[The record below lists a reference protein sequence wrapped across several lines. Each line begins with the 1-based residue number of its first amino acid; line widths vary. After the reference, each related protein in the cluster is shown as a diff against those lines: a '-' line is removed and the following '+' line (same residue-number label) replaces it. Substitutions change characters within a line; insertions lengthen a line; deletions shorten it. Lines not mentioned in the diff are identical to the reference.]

1 MNVLP
6 ELIAAPARQAVSVEE
21 AAHRPWPLPAQPWV
35 LGQTW
40 EDLLFLHWRVP
51 SETLRPLV
59 SPLIEVEQHDGSA
72 WIGITPFRLAALRLR
87 GLLPLPGISSFLELN
102 VRTYVTDGEKPGI
115 WFFSLDAASR
125 FAVEA
130 ARAGY
135 KLPYFAARMRSARVG
150 EWITYESVRAGAVGV
165 AFAAR
170 YRPVGPEFEAEAGSL
185 EEFLADRYC
194 LYTDD
199 AGRLKRAE
207 IHHRPW
213 TLRRAEA
220 EVELNTMAPVELPD
234 DDPHLL
240 WGGRQ
245 DVVLWALEDAR
256 KRQKARKHFAKTGS
270 EPSVRREPGY
280 PLH

>member
-1 MNVLP
+1 MSTFADPVN
-6 ELIAAPARQAVSVEE
+6 AAARQAASLDE
-21 AAHRPWPLPAQPWV
+21 ATHRRWPLPAQPWV

-40 EDLLFLHWRVP
+40 EDVLFLHWRVP
-51 SETLRPLV
+51 SETLRTLV
-59 SPLIEVEQHDGSA
+59 SPLVEVEQHDGSA

-102 VRTYVTDGEKPGI
+102 VRTYVSDGEKPGI

-125 FAVEA
+125 LAVEA

-135 KLPYFAARMRSARVG
+135 KLPYFAARMQSVRVG
-150 EWITYESVRAGAVGV
+150 EWINYESVRAGAVGV

-170 YRPVGPEFEAEAGSL
+170 DRPVGPEFGAEAGSL
-185 EEFLADRYC
+185 EEFLVERYC

-220 EVELNTMAPVELPD
+220 EVELNTMAPVELGE
-234 DDPHLL
+234 DDPHVL

-245 DVVLWALEDAR
+245 DVVLWALEGAR
-256 KRQKARKHFAKTGS
+256 RAASGT
-270 EPSVRREPGY
+270 
-280 PLH
+280 